1 MDFDLTDDQSILKD
15 SLTRLLADEYDF
27 EKRRAHRKGE
37 AGFSD
42 AMWGQFAEMGLLM
55 APFAEE
61 DGGLGLGAVETMVI
75 MEAFGH
81 ALVIEPYLATVVL
94 AGGVLRHAASAGQKA
109 ALVPEI
115 GAGSLR
121 LALAHAE
128 RAARYN
134 LAQVESRAG
143 KDGDGYVLD
152 GAKSLVL
159 HGDSAH
165 KLIVSARLS
174 GAARDR
180 GGLALFLVDA
190 DAPGVTRMGYDAQD
204 GMRAAEITLEGVRL
218 GADALIGD
226 EGSALPVIERVVDEA
241 MAALCAEAVGAM
253 DEALALTLEH
263 IKTRKQ
269 FGVALGSFQVMQHRA
284 AEVLVQ
290 IELARSMALLATFM
304 AASDDDAERH
314 AAILAAKVQIG
325 RSARFVGQQA
335 IQMFGGVGVTDEYKV
350 AHAFKRLTMI
360 DKAFGDADH
369 HLKALAEAVG

>member
-27 EKRRAHRKGE
+27 EKRRKHRGGE

-42 AMWGQFAEMGLLM
+42 AMWAQFAEMGLLM
-55 APFAEE
+55 APFAED

-94 AGGVLRHAASAGQKA
+94 AGGVLRHAASTDQKA

-115 GAGSLR
+115 GAGALR

-128 RAARYN
+128 RTARYE
-134 LAQVESRAG
+134 LAHVETRAR

-152 GAKSLVL
+152 GAKTLVL

-165 KLIVSARLS
+165 KLIVSARLD

-180 GGLALFLVDA
+180 DGLALFLVDA
-190 DAPGVTRMGYDAQD
+190 DAPGLTRMGYDTQD
-204 GMRAAEITLEGVRL
+204 GMRAAEVTLEGVRVP
-218 GADALIGD
+218 ADALIGA
-226 EGSALPVIERVVDEA
+226 EGSALSVIARVVDEA

-263 IKTRKQ
+263 VKTRKQ
-269 FGVALGSFQVMQHRA
+269 FGASLGSFQVMQHRA

-290 IELARSMALLATFM
+290 IELARSMALLSTFM
-304 AASDDDAERH
+304 AASDDAAERH
-314 AAILAAKVQIG
+314 ASILAAKVQIG

-350 AHAFKRLTMI
+350 AHLFKRLTMI

-369 HLKALAEAVG
+369 HLKALAENVG